1 MMKRKSTLKRKS
13 TKKLLVRDSSDTING
28 DEERPDFDDVEFEE
42 STDSDSGE
50 YENDRLAE

>member
-1 MMKRKSTLKRKS
+1 MKRKSTLKRKS

-28 DEERPDFDDVEFEE
+28 DEERPDFDDDEFEE

>member
-1 MMKRKSTLKRKS
+1 MKRKSTLKRKS
-13 TKKLLVRDSSDTING
+13 TKKLMVRDSSDTING